1 MMMMTKVNRKERGLK
16 AMTNKEVRE
25 AMKAA
30 GLKQWELADL
40 VGCSENTMYRKL
52 RTELPEDMKQ
62 HLLEVIRNHKQKGA
76 VTE

>member
-1 MMMMTKVNRKERGLK
+1 MMMTKVKNKERGLK
-16 AMTNKEVRE
+16 KMTNREIRE

-30 GLKQWELADL
+30 DLKQWELAGL
-40 VGCSENTMYRKL
+40 MGCSENTMYRKL

-62 HLLEVIRNHKQKGA
+62 HLLEVIRNHRKGA